1 MMVRR
6 LVVAGVA
13 AGLLALTYADL
24 SACGDKFMR
33 IGRGV
38 SGKRYAA
45 LHPSPILIFRPA
57 RSTAKGI
64 ADFETMLK
72 KAGHAPRV
80 LQRGEDVA
88 PILATAKYSLLI
100 AEYSDIET
108 LKKDFD
114 AAPGKPGILP
124 ILIASDK
131 SAEAQAKRDFH
142 CLLKPAKMSDNDALA
157 EIDHALDIR
166 LKDGGRQS
174 R

>member
-1 MMVRR
+1 MVFRR

-13 AGLLALTYADL
+13 AGVLVVAYTDL

-33 IGRGV
+33 IGRSV

-45 LHPSPILIFRPA
+45 LHPSPILIYRPA
-57 RSTAKGI
+57 RSTAQGI

-114 AAPGKPGILP
+114 GASGKPDLDRFRQVGGGSSQERLSLP
-124 ILIASDK
+124 SQTGQD
-131 SAEAQAKRDFH
+131 ER
-142 CLLKPAKMSDNDALA
+142 
-157 EIDHALDIR
+157 
-166 LKDGGRQS
+166 
-174 R
+174 